1 MSKRKA
7 ADVLQPE
14 SSAPSSRN
22 VLELFV
28 RDQDAKTIRNVFI
41 RTLQQSNSAALD
53 NLLTAM
59 EAAGFDFS
67 STRAVFALPK
77 SLHCVR
83 CHETYD
89 PRKNTKTSCTTE
101 HDSPEMWKQ
110 KTSRGS
116 YMYHYSCCG
125 EEVPGDDEEPE
136 MGFCFV
142 GKHTTN
148 RIEVDY
154 SSNNVRPCEKSE
166 VCDFRD
172 GDTDGS
178 GEECDTGSDIV
189 EVEGPNKDSRS
200 VKRQRSN

>member
-1 MSKRKA
+1 MSF
-7 ADVLQPE
+7 
-14 SSAPSSRN
+14 APSSRN

-28 RDQDAKTIRNVFI
+28 RDHDAKTIRNIFI

-67 STRAVFALPK
+67 STRALFALPK

-101 HDSPEMWKQ
+101 HVSPEMWKQ

-125 EEVPGDDEEPE
+125 EEVPGDDEEPKWDSVSLE
-136 MGFCFV
+136 NTPRTERRLITAPTMSALVRSQKFAISGTETPTGV
-142 GKHTTN
+142 GK
-148 RIEVDY
+148 RVIPEVT
-154 SSNNVRPCEKSE
+154 S
-166 VCDFRD
+166 
-172 GDTDGS
+172 
-178 GEECDTGSDIV
+178 
-189 EVEGPNKDSRS
+189 
-200 VKRQRSN
+200 

>member
-1 MSKRKA
+1 M
-7 ADVLQPE
+7 E
-14 SSAPSSRN
+14 ISAPSSRDI
-22 VLELFV
+22 LELFAC
-28 RDQDAKTIRNVFI
+28 DHDAKTLRNTFI

-89 PRKNTKTSCTTE
+89 PRKNTKTSCTAE
-101 HDSPEMWKQ
+101 HVSPELRKQ
-110 KTSRGS
+110 KTSLGY

-148 RIEVDY
+148 RTEVDY
-154 SSNNVRPCEKSE
+154 SSNNVISCEKSE
-166 VCDFRD
+166 VCDFGD
-172 GDTDGS
+172 GGS
-178 GEECDTGSDIV
+178 
-189 EVEGPNKDSRS
+189 R
-200 VKRQRSN
+200 RQWRRE